1 MSECGDQVEVCVN
14 LTRPQ
19 TDILDEV
26 VYLDIV
32 RNDTSKYIPPGS
44 VLASKNHCE
53 LWLPIESLS
62 VMSDW
67 SPQSTLVW
75 ELLSEVPPQS
85 GQRSTQCMVKQLSR
99 YWMEMTVSSLVK

>member
-19 TDILDEV
+19 IDILDEV

-53 LWLPIESLS
+53 LWLSIESTYKQDL
-62 VMSDW
+62 M
-67 SPQSTLVW
+67 PPRFLGHTL
-75 ELLSEVPPQS
+75 EH
-85 GQRSTQCMVKQLSR
+85 
-99 YWMEMTVSSLVK
+99 